1 MSIIGTQQEET
12 LTLRTRPMTMPVMET
27 YGRIRPVRPLGL
39 ARGVPSSDTAEAG
52 DSSRVFCHILFI
64 FENFGG
70 AARDGFPSVRGT
82 FAKGLGRVHRSHAR
96 HLPGHTQRQI
106 MCSTQNLPVRESSY
120 CYRIRDTST
129 LTRKYMYTTL
139 HLAISCFTHASLQWC
154 RGSCPRLIV
163 WSSNK
168 VNRFLGLD

>member
-1 MSIIGTQQEET
+1 
-12 LTLRTRPMTMPVMET
+12 MPVMET

-82 FAKGLGRVHRSHAR
+82 FAKGLGRVHRSHEPFSGIVRVMRAR
-96 HLPGHTQRQI
+96 T
-106 MCSTQNLPVRESSY
+106 
-120 CYRIRDTST
+120 TST
-129 LTRKYMYTTL
+129 SLMRRFPIPPL
-139 HLAISCFTHASLQWC
+139 RGLAVIGACYKTHS
-154 RGSCPRLIV
+154 V
-163 WSSNK
+163 SS
-168 VNRFLGLD
+168 RH